1 MSRIYM
7 SRSHLN
13 LSLAWTLS
21 NPILCMDSEVILDI
35 IAKFLE
41 FPSPFL
47 KAQENKEFY
56 LLYS

>member
-1 MSRIYM
+1 M